1 MKKINVFDE
10 LINNT
15 KRMVDHLVEFQLQ
28 PRVSLDLQLDTKLA
42 TPEGM
47 QIDSLSE
54 LTADETGVFA
64 YYGRKV
70 VLFIPDHGYGNSF
83 DQVKNGDLNA
93 GKKVHFTQCKT
104 LDDMANNNRL
114 NRYHINKNQNGL
126 FKIVNNVGD
135 THTTKLM
142 PCHYCLKLLNYNDYS
157 SIKKQAIFRQ
167 NFDFLAFFNG
177 DYQTKFTKLPEYV
190 GQNKGGYAEDWSIIS
205 RNFKKSKGY
214 LCQVCGVNLSGYQH
228 LTDVHHIDGVKQNN
242 SQNNLMCLCKLCH
255 ANQPNHV
262 HMSISDEIKKQIQQ
276 LRWQQRLL

>member
-54 LTADETGVFA
+54 LTTDETGVFA
-64 YYGRKV
+64 YHGRKV

-83 DQVKNGDLNA
+83 DQVKNGNLNA

-142 PCHYCLKLLNYNDYS
+142 LCHHCLKLLNYNGYS
-157 SIKKQAIFRQ
+157 SIETQAIFRK

-177 DYQTKFTKLPEYV
+177 DYQTEFTKLPEYV

-214 LCQVCGVNLSGYQH
+214 LCQVCGVNLSGYQY
-228 LTDVHHIDGVKQNN
+228 LADVHHIDGVKQNN
-242 SQNNLMCLCKLCH
+242 SQHNLMCLCKLCH
-255 ANQPNHV
+255 ANQPNHA
-262 HMSISDEIKKQIQQ
+262 HMSISDEIKNQIQQ